1 MRAANPR
8 GAYDLKW
15 RARKHLAIQAMRWPE
30 QASQEASVLPHTG
43 HCPRFHGVASSC
55 KGSLRR
61 PPVRSVN
68 LFAADNACA
77 LPAPRGVCACN
88 WHATCL
94 GRRSTYGAQRASC
107 ATGGACA
114 LVKPIINSNANGTV
128 RRVGR
133 LNVRGPP
140 VVLAVPAYGN
150 RRRYTK
156 NKASDTDDRMENLRG
171 GARRES
177 ILNSPSPCAAL
188 RQQRRAATQ
197 NISLAGVCVACHRE
211 LNKKTS

>member
-1 MRAANPR
+1 
-8 GAYDLKW
+8 
-15 RARKHLAIQAMRWPE
+15 MRWPE

-43 HCPRFHGVASSC
+43 HCPRFHGVASSS

-68 LFAADNACA
+68 PFAADNACA

-140 VVLAVPAYGN
+140 VVLAVPAYGDN
-150 RRRYTK
+150 QREYLNTRLATKTIEWKISLARAPGGRVSSTPPRRAPPC
-156 NKASDTDDRMENLRG
+156 ASS
-171 GARRES
+171 GARRYS
-177 ILNSPSPCAAL
+177 IAVSPAAAL
-188 RQQRRAATQ
+188 W
-197 NISLAGVCVACHRE
+197 ISMSYKWNELVA
-211 LNKKTS
+211 KTVW